1 MTLTVLD
8 GGVTAPKGYLAT
20 GCAAGLKK
28 TGKNDMAILMSQVP
42 ATVAACFTSSV
53 VKAAPVLRD
62 KALLAAGDFVTA
74 VVANSGNA
82 NACTGEAGKQSNQ
95 EMAQTLADLLEVPV
109 GQVWTASTGVI
120 GAPFPIEKVKAGIA
134 KAVPTLS
141 DSREAANEAAK
152 GIMTTDTYSKEIAI
166 SFELDGK
173 TVTIGGMAKGSGMIC
188 PDLATMLA
196 FVTTDCAISQEML
209 QKALS
214 ADVKDTYNMV
224 SVDGDESTNDTLIV
238 LANGRAGNEAITT
251 EGPAFD
257 AFCEALNLVNT
268 TLAQHL
274 ARDGEGATKL
284 VIAKVTGAKTEED
297 ARKLAKSVIQSSL
310 VKAAM
315 FGQDANWGR
324 ILAAMGYAGAKFNPD
339 HVDIS
344 YLSPAGNIDLFVA
357 GTPIDFDEDKALKIL
372 KENEITVDIQVHEGW
387 GNATAWGCDL
397 SYDYVKINGDYRT

>member
-1 MTLTVLD
+1 M
-8 GGVTAPKGYLAT
+8 
-20 GCAAGLKK
+20 
-28 TGKNDMAILMSQVP
+28 Q
-42 ATVAACFTSSV
+42 
-53 VKAAPVLRD
+53 RD
-62 KALLAAGDFVTA
+62 QALLKTGDFVSA

-82 NACTGEAGKQSNQ
+82 NACTGAEGKAANEA
-95 EMAQTLADLLEVPV
+95 MAQTLAETLEVPV

-120 GAPFPIEKVKAGIA
+120 GAPFPIQTVQAGIA
-134 KAVPTLS
+134 QAVPRLADT
-141 DSREAANEAAK
+141 REAAQQAAK
-152 GIMTTDTYSKEIAI
+152 AIMTTDTYSKEVAV

-173 TVTIGGMAKGSGMIC
+173 TVTLGGMAKGSGMIC

-196 FVTTDCAISQEML
+196 FVTTDCAISGDML

-224 SVDGDESTNDTLIV
+224 SVDGDESTNDTLLL
-238 LANGRAGNEAITT
+238 LANGRAGNEAITA

-257 AFCEALNLVNT
+257 AFCEALHVVNT
-268 TLAQHL
+268 TLSQHL

-284 VIAKVTGAKTEED
+284 VIAKVTGARTEED
-297 ARKLAKSVIQSSL
+297 ARKLARAVIQSSL

-324 ILAAMGYAGAKFNPD
+324 ILGAMGYSGAQFNPD
-339 HVDIS
+339 HVDITYTS
-344 YLSPAGNIDLFVA
+344 AAGDIDLFVA
-357 GTPIDFDEDKALKIL
+357 GTPLVFDEDKALTIL

-397 SYDYVKINGDYRT
+397 SYDYVKINGDYRS

>member
-1 MTLTVLD
+1 MDMTVFD
-8 GGVTAPKGYLAT
+8 GGVTAPKGYLAA
-20 GCAAGLKK
+20 GVAAGLKK
-28 TGKNDMAILMSQVP
+28 NGKHDLMVLVSQVP
-42 ATVAACFTSSV
+42 ATIAACFTSSV
-53 VKAAPVLRD
+53 VKAAPVQRD
-62 KALLAAGDFVTA
+62 QALLKTGDFVSA

-82 NACTGEAGKQSNQ
+82 NACTGAEGKAANEA
-95 EMAQTLADLLEVPV
+95 MAQTLAETLEVPV

-120 GAPFPIEKVKAGIA
+120 GAPFPIQTVQAGIA
-134 KAVPTLS
+134 RAVPRLADT
-141 DSREAANEAAK
+141 REAAQQAAK
-152 GIMTTDTYSKEIAI
+152 AIMTTDTYSKEVAV

-196 FVTTDCAISQEML
+196 FVTTDCAISGDML

-224 SVDGDESTNDTLIV
+224 SVDGDESTNDTLLL
-238 LANGRAGNEAITT
+238 LANGRAGNEAITA

-257 AFCEALNLVNT
+257 AFCEALHVVNT
-268 TLAQHL
+268 TLSQHL

-284 VIAKVTGAKTEED
+284 VIAKVTGARTEED
-297 ARKLAKSVIQSSL
+297 ARKLARAVIQSSL

-324 ILAAMGYAGAKFNPD
+324 ILGAMGYSGARFNPD
-339 HVDIS
+339 HVDITYTS
-344 YLSPAGNIDLFVA
+344 AAGDIDLFVA
-357 GTPIDFDEDKALKIL
+357 GTPLVFDEDKALTIL

-397 SYDYVKINGDYRT
+397 SYDYVKINGDYRS